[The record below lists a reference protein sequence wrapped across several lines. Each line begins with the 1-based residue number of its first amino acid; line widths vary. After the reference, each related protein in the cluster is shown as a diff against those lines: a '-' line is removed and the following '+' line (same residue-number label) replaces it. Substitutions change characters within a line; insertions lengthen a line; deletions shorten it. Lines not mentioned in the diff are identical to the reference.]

1 MSEPIRAISNQQTNR
16 TVQAAQAPSTARAA
30 TAAQATEKPV
40 KGPSDGAI
48 LSEEAAAGAAEEA
61 EDSPLVAA
69 MKGSDEAEGSD
80 KAKESPKSKLDEAGE
95 KKKTEDPAKTEA
107 EKKQE
112 EIKKLQEE
120 IRQTEAELQKALDK
134 GDEAA
139 ANAAAGRLS
148 TLVSDLQRLMGDKS
162 TTAPDVGVQPAAV
175 DAGGAAAPADGGGAA
190 APMGGGEPAGGGA
203 PMEGG
208 GAPAGGAAPV
218 GGEAPAAA
226 AGEAGPAAET
236 QVVPPELSQD
246 DQKLAEF
253 IETQLAGSPAAGQG
267 LGAHFV
273 AAGRQNEVDPLVLL
287 AIAKHETGY
296 GKLGVG
302 LTKML
307 GVGAY
312 DSNPNGKTPFDGAVN
327 QIYSGAKTFAN
338 LRAKGGSNAQDS
350 LGNQLSAVN
359 KAGWATD
366 QSWHTKVASHYN
378 TIAGN
383 ANRAVS

>member
-16 TVQAAQAPSTARAA
+16 TVH
-30 TAAQATEKPV
+30 AAQATPTASAMTAGQSTEKPAR
-40 KGPSDGAI
+40 GPADGAV
-48 LSEEAAAGAAEEA
+48 LSDEATAGAAEEG
-61 EDSPLVAA
+61 EDSPLLAA
-69 MKGSDEAEGSD
+69 LKDPEGTEDSEKAEDGTT
-80 KAKESPKSKLDEAGE
+80 PKPDEAGE
-95 KKKTEDPAKTEA
+95 KDKAEDPAKTDA

-112 EIKKLQEE
+112 KIKKLQEE
-120 IRQTEAELQKALDK
+120 IRQTETELQAALDK

-162 TTAPDVGVQPAAV
+162 TSAPDVGVQPA
-175 DAGGAAAPADGGGAA
+175 DAGGAAAPVDAGGAMA
-190 APMGGGEPAGGGA
+190 APAGGGA
-203 PMEGG
+203 PMGG
-208 GAPAGGAAPV
+208 GAPAGGGAPMGGAAPV
-218 GGEAPAAA
+218 GGDAPAAA
-226 AGEAGPAAET
+226 AGEAAPASET
-236 QVVPPELSQD
+236 QVVPPELSED
-246 DQKLAEF
+246 DQKLAQF
-253 IETQLAGSPAAGQG
+253 IETQLEGSPAAGQG
-267 LGAHFV
+267 LGSHFV
-273 AAGRQNEVDPLVLL
+273 AAGRQNEVDPLALL

-338 LRAKGGSNAQDS
+338 LRSKGGSTAQDS

-383 ANRAVS
+383 ANRAVA